1 MTKIIATLVFGIIS
15 FSIHAADAPLKPT
28 NFAYGM
34 ALQTDGRDGVYK
46 VNMPL
51 DVYRV
56 VRYADLRDVRVF
68 NADGEVVPHVVTRA
82 AGSLSVK
89 SEPIELPRFPVYASG
104 ESKLGDL
111 DLQIKRDS
119 QGTVINLSNR
129 SGVTGQNKLVG
140 YLLDGSKVGP
150 AIKEIELQW
159 SDSIANY
166 VGSVSVEASDDLA
179 NWRSLAKDA
188 PVTRM
193 KFGDHLLDQRRVKFA
208 PTPLIYLRLSWPAL
222 LQNEAALPELT
233 RVLAIPA
240 DASADVKRTWLNAN
254 GRPVPNK
261 PGEYEFDLNALV
273 PIDRIH
279 IELPQMNTLVQAEL
293 LARGSAKE
301 PWQSVRQT
309 TIYRVT
315 QNGRA
320 FNSDD
325 LQINRDGRRHWLL
338 RIAQQGGGLGAG
350 VPSLKAGWLAD
361 QVLFLARGRGP
372 FQLAYGAEGVKSGEV
387 AITALMTGG
396 DGKDGIQAQPIDV
409 GSPVALGG
417 ESRLASVSDPFPW
430 KKWTLWGVLGL
441 GVILMG
447 WMASRLMGQMNRENQ
462 FDNKDAK
469 P

>member
-1 MTKIIATLVFGIIS
+1 MTKIIAALIFATIS
-15 FSIHAADAPLKPT
+15 LTVLAADAPLKPT

-46 VNMPL
+46 INVPL

-82 AGSLSVK
+82 AGSVSVK

-104 ESKLGDL
+104 ESKFSDL

-129 SGVTGQNKLVG
+129 SGITGQNKLVG

-166 VGSVSVEASDDLA
+166 VGSVTVEASDDLA

-193 KFGDHLLDQRRVKFA
+193 KFGDHLLDQRRVKFP

-222 LQNEAALPELT
+222 LQNETALPELT

-240 DASADVKRTWLNAN
+240 DASADVQRTWLTVA
-254 GRPVPNK
+254 GQPLPNK
-261 PGEYEFDLNALV
+261 PGEYEFDIGALA

-279 IELPQMNTLVQAEL
+279 VELPQMNTLVQTEL
-293 LARGSAKE
+293 LARGSVKE
-301 PWQSVRQT
+301 PWQNVTQT
-309 TIYRVT
+309 LVYRVT

-325 LQINRDGRRHWLL
+325 LQINRDSRRHWLL
-338 RIAQQGGGLGAG
+338 RIAQQGGGLGTG
-350 VPSLKAGWLAD
+350 VPSLKVGWLAD

-387 AITALMTGG
+387 AITALMMGG
-396 DGKDGIQAQPIDV
+396 DGKDGIQAQSIGV
-409 GSPVALGG
+409 GSQVALGG

-462 FDNKDAK
+462 FENKDAK